1 MTWSLAATLLLLSGD
16 VEVNPLVYNRTYQ
29 TEVRTGPAK
38 LHGPVP
44 LLLSGD
50 VEVNPGPKKGAP
62 KEPAGPTPEQKIS
75 ELETKVTEYQE
86 KITGKKIFK
95 EAMNTSAC
103 KKQFLSYFLFTWL
116 GIAPALLQ

>member
-16 VEVNPLVYNRTYQ
+16 VELNPLVHDRTYQ
-29 TEVRTGPAK
+29 TEVLQDRTGPAK

-86 KITGKKIFK
+86 KITGKKISK
-95 EAMNTSAC
+95 ESII
-103 KKQFLSYFLFTWL
+103 KV
-116 GIAPALLQ
+116 

>member
-1 MTWSLAATLLLLSGD
+1 MKRALFEESFIKFVIKMTWSLAATLLLLSGD
-16 VEVNPLVYNRTYQ
+16 VELNPLVYDRTCQ
-29 TEVRTGPAK
+29 TEVLQDRTGPAK

-86 KITGKKIFK
+86 KITGKKIS
-95 EAMNTSAC
+95 EESIST
-103 KKQFLSYFLFTWL
+103 
-116 GIAPALLQ
+116 

>member
-16 VEVNPLVYNRTYQ
+16 VELNPLVYDRTYQ
-29 TEVRTGPAK
+29 TEVLQDRTGPAK

-75 ELETKVTEYQE
+75 ELETKVEEYQE
-86 KITGKKIFK
+86 KITGKKISK
-95 EAMNTSAC
+95 EPIITKAVTYNERT
-103 KKQFLSYFLFTWL
+103 
-116 GIAPALLQ
+116 

>member
-16 VEVNPLVYNRTYQ
+16 VELNPLVYDRTYQ
-29 TEVRTGPAK
+29 TDVLQDRTGPAK

-86 KITGKKIFK
+86 KITGKKISK
-95 EAMNTSAC
+95 ESIITR
-103 KKQFLSYFLFTWL
+103 
-116 GIAPALLQ
+116 ALKF

>member
-16 VEVNPLVYNRTYQ
+16 VEVNPLVYNQTYQ

-86 KITGKKIFK
+86 KITGKKISK
-95 EAMNTSAC
+95 ESIITR
-103 KKQFLSYFLFTWL
+103 
-116 GIAPALLQ
+116 ALKL